1 MAVRPYEFHERTPTA
16 LVLSG
21 RSPYNP
27 LSAFMKFGGEIK
39 DWLPWVIKIR
49 FVVIS
54 FVFAIDYAVR
64 SLGGN
69 TADRSPVSY
78 FGMVIILWY
87 VLSLFY
93 LIYNQ
98 LSTDYL
104 LQAYLQILS
113 DIIIITAILHLTGD
127 LDSNYFSLYLVA
139 IILASIVLPRGR
151 VFLVAA
157 VSFVFMGAMLELAY
171 LPNIFPDFAERYPA
185 LQFLAT
191 YSFRMVELR
200 DLQVKIGASLFGFFA
215 VAYLSSHLA
224 ESLRKAGAELRD
236 KSGQVASLQAKNE
249 NIIQSMRDGLLSTD
263 LDGTIRELNPAGAAI
278 LGYSPE
284 ELRGKPIVSVFWD
297 VEGVLSI
304 DSSASQAR
312 QEITYQHPRGEHR
325 IFGLAGSPLTVPE
338 VGVVG
343 YVYNFQ
349 DLTEEKRRE
358 GEYRAK
364 DRMATLGRL
373 AAGIAHE
380 IRNPLA
386 SIAGSVKLL
395 RSISNLDDDQAK
407 LIAIVSHESE
417 RLNKLVSDFLV
428 YSRDQRFE
436 FQPIDLGNLIDETVL
451 LLRHHP
457 LFGQRFRVEWEFPRQ
472 PILLSADPDKLRQV
486 FWNICDNSLK
496 AMPEGGSLTIQIEEL
511 SDKKVRVT
519 VKDTGVGFTEAQL
532 EKVFEPFQSGFS
544 NGTGLGLA
552 IVYQII
558 QGHKGAIRVE
568 SAPGKGARF
577 LIELPRAPLSG
588 VSEGARPA
596 QPTAALS

>member
-1 MAVRPYEFHERTPTA
+1 
-16 LVLSG
+16 
-21 RSPYNP
+21 
-27 LSAFMKFGGEIK
+27 MKFGGEIK

-49 FVVIS
+49 FVIIS

-69 TADRSPVSY
+69 TSSRIPVAY

-87 VLSLFY
+87 VLSLFF

-113 DIIIITAILHLTGD
+113 DIVIITAILHLTGD

-151 VFLVAA
+151 AFLVAA

-171 LPNIFPDFAERYPA
+171 LPSILPDLATRYPT

-191 YSFRMVELR
+191 SSAQYVGLR
-200 DLQVKIGASLFGFFA
+200 DLQIKIGVSLFGFFA

-263 LDGTIRELNPAGAAI
+263 LEGTIQELNPAGAAI
-278 LGYSPE
+278 LGYEPA
-284 ELRGKPIVSVFWD
+284 ELRGKPI
-297 VEGVLSI
+297 GSI
-304 DSSASQAR
+304 FGDLQEQLPPEPSASPAR
-312 QEITYQHPRGEHR
+312 QEITYKHPRGEHR
-325 IFGLAGSPLTVPE
+325 IFGWSGSPLVVPE

-358 GEYRAK
+358 AAYRAK
-364 DRMATLGRL
+364 DRMATLGHL

-386 SIAGSVKLL
+386 SIAGSVKVL
-395 RSISNLDDDQAK
+395 RSIAHLDDDQAK
-407 LIAIVSHESE
+407 LIAIVSQESE
-417 RLNKLVSDFLV
+417 RLNKLVSDFLL

-436 FQPIDLGNLIDETVL
+436 FQRTDLGNLIDETLL

-457 LFGQRFRVEWEFPRQ
+457 LFNPRFRVERKFPRH
-472 PILLSADPDKLRQV
+472 PVVISADPDKLRQV

-496 AMPEGGSLTIQIEEL
+496 AMPDGGSLTMQIEEVGP
-511 SDKKVRVT
+511 KKVQVT
-519 VKDTGVGFTEAQL
+519 VADTGVGFTEAQIENL
-532 EKVFEPFQSGFS
+532 FEPFQSGFS

-552 IVYQII
+552 IVYQIVH
-558 QGHKGAIRVE
+558 GHQGAIRVE
-568 SAPGKGARF
+568 SKPGKGARF
-577 LIELPRAPLSG
+577 LIELPRAPLPVPSQ
-588 VSEGARPA
+588 EAPPA
-596 QPTAALS
+596 QPTAAVP